1 MSVEALYAFGALVD
15 NVYGQRRQMLL
26 AESASE
32 LTSSL
37 GVPQADVR
45 AAAVRV
51 ITTVIRLACRRR
63 CSRSTVGDAVV
74 VALNDKGSG
83 IRMAAIGAV
92 GVLRYER
99 GLQAVAD
106 IFQHYERGTI
116 AAAALGSLAQIA
128 HRSSLPLF
136 VAALVGT

>member
-1 MSVEALYAFGALVD
+1 
-15 NVYGQRRQMLL
+15 MLL

-51 ITTVIRLACRRR
+51 IERLYGWRAGDAAVDP
-63 CSRSTVGDAVV
+63 TVGDAVV
-74 VALNDKGSG
+74 VALNDKESG

-116 AAAALGSLAQIA
+116 AAAALRSLAQIA

-136 VAALVGT
+136 VDRVVGT